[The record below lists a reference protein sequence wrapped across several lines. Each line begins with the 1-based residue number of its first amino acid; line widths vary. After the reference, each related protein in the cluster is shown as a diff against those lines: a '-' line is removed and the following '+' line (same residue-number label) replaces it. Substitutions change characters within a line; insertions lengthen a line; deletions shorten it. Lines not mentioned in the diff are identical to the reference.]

1 MNQFLDIF
9 SDVMRIAT
17 FQWHGEASRSH
28 GCRDHRDIYCH
39 HGPRIDRQPIRR
51 CRP

>member
-9 SDVMRIAT
+9 SEVMRIAT

-28 GCRDHRDIYCH
+28 GYRDDRGIYCH
-39 HGPRIDRQPIRR
+39 HTSRSDRHPIRR
-51 CRP
+51 RRP